1 MAGRRWSRARR
12 CFVGEPRSVVELRA
26 ERRKIGQ
33 QGGRAPRPN
42 LSDVSIGVAHALASL
57 FVTRIYASVAVK
69 SIALP
74 VMLSLFQHHAEIK
87 PKTAGRLDFV
97 QSKLSVT
104 PVKEGPHRFNAAAMG
119 PRLRGGDASNG
130 KKAALAFRLRRQT
143 ASPHDRGVAVSRC
156 RVSPERNAL
165 KRPWQIPLR
174 HRRSIG
180 EKRIAPFRHR
190 LRSRVDAD
198 RRAGA
203 PGQCIDRD
211 AGGGF
216 FRVTHRP
223 G

>member
-12 CFVGEPRSVVELRA
+12 CFVGEPRSVAELRA
-26 ERRKIGQ
+26 ERRKTGQ

-42 LSDVSIGVAHALASL
+42 LSDVSIGVAHALVSL
-57 FVTRIYASVAVK
+57 FVPRIYASVAVIP
-69 SIALP
+69 IAVP

-104 PVKEGPHRFNAAAMG
+104 PVKEGAHRFNAAAMG

-130 KKAALAFRLRRQT
+130 KKPPWLSGFAGRRLHHT
-143 ASPHDRGVAVSRC
+143 IAVSRC

-211 AGGGF
+211 AGRGF